1 MTRMMFG
8 PLVLLA
14 ASVSPS
20 PAPATPA
27 AERPAALPVVTSATA
42 QATVSIRIISGVR
55 FGADEAKEAPGADR
69 RSAWLA
75 DASGTMS
82 AAELLEFQ

>member
-1 MTRMMFG
+1 MALIMFG

-14 ASVSPS
+14 ASVSPAA
-20 PAPATPA
+20 APPTPGAPNA
-27 AERPAALPVVTSATA
+27 ASARPASIASA

-55 FGADEAKEAPGADR
+55 FGADELYEAVGADR
-69 RSAWLA
+69 RSTSLS
-75 DASGTMS
+75 DASGAVR